1 MHCKQQEQL
10 TNIVGFSGL
19 QNTGVLA
26 LSSFDSCTKRRLEDA
41 HTKIKWGM
49 SQGQL
54 LLTIFR
60 LLVRKL
66 LLKFTVFKSFLQP
79 TQLQWNGNMRYGN
92 HPGSNHST
100 VQIQRNGN
108 MRYGNHPSYKF
119 NLYMHCLFNNN
130 YTPPGSGMELEAD
143 LTSLHIVPSVS

>member
-26 LSSFDSCTKRRLEDA
+26 LPSFDSCTKRRLEDA

-49 SQGQL
+49 SQGQTL
-54 LLTIFR
+54 ANHLSAAGSQTASQVHSIQELPPIHS
-60 LLVRKL
+60 
-66 LLKFTVFKSFLQP
+66 TV
-79 TQLQWNGNMRYGN
+79 QWNGNMRHGN
-92 HPGSNHST
+92 HPG
-100 VQIQRNGN
+100 
-108 MRYGNHPSYKF
+108 YKF